1 MLNKLI
7 LDVNDVILRP
17 LDWERKASN
26 IRLIFNM
33 ASIFLLGMFSSS
45 LSLFSN
51 YLSMKFL
58 LTKQLVFVR
67 SFVNMYVGS
76 FEYIRVICFQF
87 SIKLSSILS
96 GILSGI
102 L

>member
-1 MLNKLI
+1 MLNNHI
-7 LDVNDVILRP
+7 LDVNDVVLRP

-26 IRLIFNM
+26 IRLILM

-67 SFVNMYVGS
+67 SFVNMYVCS

-96 GILSGI
+96 GIL
-102 L
+102 